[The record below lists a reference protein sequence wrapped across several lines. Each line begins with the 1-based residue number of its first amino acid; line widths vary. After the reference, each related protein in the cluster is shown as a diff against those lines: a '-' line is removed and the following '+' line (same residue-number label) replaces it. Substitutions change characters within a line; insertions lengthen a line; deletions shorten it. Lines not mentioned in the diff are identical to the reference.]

1 MKISNCRNTECQ
13 DELAKWNLKVDV
25 DLIKFEAR
33 VLDAEHILYFD
44 VKYFSLFYLFIFKS
58 IFLAFYQIQF

>member
-44 VKYFSLFYLFIFKS
+44 VKTFSFHFIYLLLYRFF
-58 IFLAFYQIQF
+58 